1 MFSRRHLTVPVHVQT
16 LQSRGRRKKGVSVPP
31 LLLKT
36 MADARPRKRSGKSSR
51 IRHQRLL
58 QAREIKR
65 REQQE
70 QVSRWLD
77 QFDTNHSGRLERDEL
92 SALLRHLHPECGQP
106 DARALDL
113 LLMLA
118 TEIKTYSLHIK
129 GNPNGSVGPDMLM
142 PIVSGYATY
151 LLASEVFENG
161 ALGSVVRLC
170 DLPGLM
176 RDANKGVDCDKS
188 DVDFVFDCAASSIG
202 GQIDSESTVS
212 REELQ
217 SMIPTFAAWKLS
229 QQMGAELD
237 ALQEMA
243 NEGDGAL
250 PDEPSPEEVAV
261 PEDEDEDEAF
271 DNNDEPPLEE
281 TPPGVRVRRSPLPAP
296 SAWESAATGGRSRVL
311 PPPYVYERR
320 TRMSPPSRPGSASFR
335 SRPSSASFRPSSAS
349 FRPSSASFRP
359 SSSSSTST
367 VTKSEACAIL

>member
-1 MFSRRHLTVPVHVQT
+1 MPH
-16 LQSRGRRKKGVSVPP
+16 

-250 PDEPSPEEVAV
+250 PDEPSPGEVAV

-349 FRPSSASFRP
+349 FRPSS
-359 SSSSSTST
+359 SSSTST

>member
-1 MFSRRHLTVPVHVQT
+1 MFALMTKTPNFCPLPTPSESRLVAHRAEPKLSPASAQA
-16 LQSRGRRKKGVSVPP
+16 S
-31 LLLKT
+31 
-36 MADARPRKRSGKSSR
+36 MADARPRKRLGKSSR

-77 QFDTNHSGRLERDEL
+77 QFDINHSGRLERDEL

-129 GNPNGSVGPDMLM
+129 GNPNGSVGADMLM

-151 LLASEVFENG
+151 LLASDVFENG

-202 GQIDSESTVS
+202 GLIDSESTVS

-229 QQMGAELD
+229 QRMGAELD

-243 NEGDGAL
+243 NEGGGAL
-250 PDEPSPEEVAV
+250 PNEPSTDEV
-261 PEDEDEDEAF
+261 PEDEEEDEAF
-271 DNNDEPPLEE
+271 DNDEPPLEE

-335 SRPSSASFRPSSAS
+335 PSSASY
-349 FRPSSASFRP
+349 RPSSASFRP
-359 SSSSSTST
+359 SSSSSSTST
-367 VTKSEACAIL
+367 VNKSDACAIL